1 LQVNNNAE
9 YYYNDPDSTKLS
21 KSPNTI
27 EEDSSGAI
35 MNTVMQLD
43 GDLGDSYAYALY
55 NDQTPLGS
63 SSDSRAHSKG
73 LMLFDGEKGFW
84 MVHSVPKWPGAVS
97 QGWYDI
103 SSLTYAQSIMC
114 TTFRLDRLED
124 IAALQMVQWPLIYS
138 SGISS
143 DLMDDHPQF
152 VEWIT
157 GSKNKTATNTTTEL
171 VSYNGRHMTHYSKSN
186 YCDCDLWGDV
196 VAPGVK
202 SNMRVETWQNGNG
215 GKLPD
220 FCAPDYEYSVVNITA
235 IAMPDGNASW
245 RETQDHSKWGVSEE
259 DAQTVCIGDIN
270 RQPSQED
277 RGGGALCYASSS
289 LWKAFDAV
297 VDEVYD
303 CSTDGHDTSGT
314 GREQRRL

>member
-1 LQVNNNAE
+1 MQVNNNAE

-35 MNTVMQLD
+35 MNTVMQLY

-55 NDQTPLGS
+55 NDQTPTGS

-171 VSYNGRHMTHYSKSN
+171 VSYNGRHMTHYSTSN

-196 VAPGVK
+196 GAWGEEQHARGDVAERQRREAAGLLRPGL
-202 SNMRVETWQNGNG
+202 RV
-215 GKLPD
+215 L
-220 FCAPDYEYSVVNITA
+220 VVNITA
-235 IAMPDGNASW
+235 IAMPTAAPAGARRRTTPWRVRGRADGVH
-245 RETQDHSKWGVSEE
+245 RGH
-259 DAQTVCIGDIN
+259 
-270 RQPSQED
+270 QPAALTGGPR
-277 RGGGALCYASSS
+277 RGLCATRAAPSGRPSTPSSTRSTTAPPTATTHPEPAVSSS
-289 LWKAFDAV
+289 
-297 VDEVYD
+297 
-303 CSTDGHDTSGT
+303 
-314 GREQRRL
+314 